1 MSSVDG
7 YPVKML
13 GKKEYANGQ
22 KVYEL
27 EDNILTYF
35 YEDGTVK
42 AKGPFVED
50 KMEQEWIFYRKSGEL
65 WQVGHFKADQKH
77 GRWIRYSRDGE
88 VEYDE
93 QFDNGK
99 QLKKK

>member
-42 AKGPFVED
+42 AKGLLLKIRWNRSGFFTVNQGSYGRSAILKQIRNTED
-50 KMEQEWIFYRKSGEL
+50 GSVTAEMEKWSMTNSLIMES
-65 WQVGHFKADQKH
+65 
-77 GRWIRYSRDGE
+77 S
-88 VEYDE
+88 
-93 QFDNGK
+93 
-99 QLKKK
+99 